1 MNNNNATT
9 FFEEEEGLLL
19 PPFKMEQGERISHYC
34 IIQYSYTYCIDSGSG
49 N

>member
-9 FFEEEEGLLL
+9 FFEEEEGLL
-19 PPFKMEQGERISHYC
+19 PPFKMEQGEHIALS
-34 IIQYSYTYCIDSGSG
+34 YSYMYCIDSGSG